1 MKQEVYFKNIQSK
14 ISELLDT
21 AEFDVKIAVAWFTDE
36 NLINKVKKLAK
47 AGVNITII
55 IYDDRINNKDLFK
68 ELYHLNCK
76 IYLSKKLMHNK
87 FCVIDDEIVI
97 NGSYNWTYSAHSN
110 NENITV
116 TYSNIEFTENFVE
129 EFQKLSNACSLIDG
143 HFKYS
148 KDTLKNLEYDFEL
161 FFEIVRLK
169 NKFPYFKKVKDFKT
183 SYIHSRI
190 KIKNGYVLILNEVDE
205 YNFYRYFYFL
215 ERDFSILKIEKYSEV
230 NFVPPVIHSTIL
242 DFNNIDDILYAQK
255 GVYIIEEK
263 LDHKEY
269 GDFYSI
275 NNNGETIVSK
285 TRFAKKFENGF
296 YQIKYN
302 YGKTK
307 IYDKNLNKIEFEGFF
322 KDLIPNIGII
332 SEKYFNGRYKYRLTN
347 FDNKVLVDFIY
358 DYYHIIDDNLIKF
371 QEYPMLYS
379 MYEKYYDKII
389 INRHSGN
396 YEGGESRIK
405 ECYKI
410 HLYDNNKKEIKILD
424 KIENQNETVE
434 YYFKSD
440 SNYFF
445 FELYEEFSNGIITAI
460 NFKEIKNNYKN
471 KFRITDDKFEKKRY
485 AKFLKT
491 THYCAPLI
499 SVEEQNRINKK
510 SCYIATMAYEDINHP
525 KVQSFRDF
533 RDNYLSKTV
542 LGNVFIMY
550 YYKHSPSLVKVLEP
564 HKTINKLIRFALD
577 ILNYFIPKS

>member
-215 ERDFSILKIEKYSEV
+215 ERDFSILKI
-230 NFVPPVIHSTIL
+230 
-242 DFNNIDDILYAQK
+242 
-255 GVYIIEEK
+255 
-263 LDHKEY
+263 
-269 GDFYSI
+269 
-275 NNNGETIVSK
+275 
-285 TRFAKKFENGF
+285 
-296 YQIKYN
+296 
-302 YGKTK
+302 
-307 IYDKNLNKIEFEGFF
+307 
-322 KDLIPNIGII
+322 
-332 SEKYFNGRYKYRLTN
+332 EKYFNGRYKYRLTN